1 MGSETAA
8 RQAMSLHMTALF
20 KAVDEALFYLWDP
33 IGVADMAAVHTVR
46 DEYCGYV
53 AAVAAALQQGMD
65 AQALTAYLD
74 TLAREQMGM
83 EGQAIS
89 KKSQVTANALLDYY
103 RHWQA

>member
-1 MGSETAA
+1 MCPEAA
-8 RQAMSLHMTALF
+8 PDPVPIRMAPLF
-20 KAVDEALFYLWDP
+20 KAIDETLFYLWDP
-33 IGVADMAAVHTVR
+33 IGVADMAAVHAVR

-53 AAVAAALQQGMD
+53 TAVAAALQQGMD

-89 KKSQVTANALLDYY
+89 KKSQVAAKTLLGWY
-103 RHWQA
+103 RHWQG